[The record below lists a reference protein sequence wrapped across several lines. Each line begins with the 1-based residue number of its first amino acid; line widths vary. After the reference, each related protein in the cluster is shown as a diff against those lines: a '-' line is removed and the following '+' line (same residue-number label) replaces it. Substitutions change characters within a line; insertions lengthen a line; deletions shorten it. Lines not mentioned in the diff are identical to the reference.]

1 MNRFRPDTPAAPLSF
16 DLERIIRY
24 GTAAIAKGVD
34 FPTYL
39 ARMAVVLPGVF
50 IGEAENAAEAEHGR
64 RVVGIFA
71 RDVWKH
77 CPHPAHGYAPAPL
90 EAIAPNAACHCGSG
104 LKYRDCCQPI
114 EAHMPGIAINWL
126 THFIEHLPRTR
137 WKDLPGSRIP
147 AEMMIDLA
155 FTWQKAARYK
165 DIASLLEPW
174 FVDDAYLRQP
184 YGPLQDLLIEAWG
197 QLGKRK
203 RRNDLIDRA
212 IAHGDATSRSSA
224 LQHKATALADA
235 GDFTRAWDLFR
246 EAQRATP
253 DDPSLAHLEV
263 ILLISSD
270 REAEARERAR
280 FWIARIARRK
290 EPRLQGLLELL
301 RGVVEQGGVALDDFA
316 EQGDEG
322 NL

>member
-1 MNRFRPDTPAAPLSF
+1 MNRFRPDVPATPLSF

-24 GTAAIAKGVD
+24 GAAAIAKGVD

-50 IGEAENAAEAEHGR
+50 IGAARDAEEAEHGR
-64 RVVGIFA
+64 RVVGILS

-77 CPHPAHGYAPAPL
+77 CPHPAHGYGPAPL
-90 EAIAPNAACHCGSG
+90 PVIAPDAACHCGSG
-104 LKYRDCCQPI
+104 LKYAQCCQPI
-114 EAHMPGIAINWL
+114 EALMPGIAINWL

-137 WKDLPGSRIP
+137 WKDLVGSRIP
-147 AEMMIDLA
+147 PEMMIDLA
-155 FTWQKAARYK
+155 VTWQKAARYK

-174 FVDDAYLRQP
+174 FVDDAHLRQP
-184 YGPLQDLLIEAWG
+184 YGQLQDLLIEAWEI
-197 QLGKRK
+197 LGKRK
-203 RRNDLIDRA
+203 LRRDLIDRA
-212 IAHGDATSRSSA
+212 IAHGDAVSRSSA

-263 ILLISSD
+263 VLLVSSD

-280 FWIARIARRK
+280 FWIARISRRK
-290 EPRLQGLLELL
+290 EPHLQGLLELL
-301 RGVVEQGGVALDDFA
+301 REVVAQGGGALDEFDEKA
-316 EQGDEG
+316 EGS
-322 NL
+322 N

>member
-1 MNRFRPDTPAAPLSF
+1 MNRFRPSGPAATPLSF

-24 GTAAIAKGVD
+24 GAAAIAKGVD

-50 IGEAENAAEAEHGR
+50 IGAAENADEAEHGR
-64 RVVGIFA
+64 RVVGILA
-71 RDVWKH
+71 REVWKH

-90 EAIAPNAACHCGSG
+90 EAIAPNAPCHCGSG
-104 LKYRDCCQPI
+104 LKYGKCCQPI
-114 EAHMPGIAINWL
+114 EANMPGIAINWL

-137 WKDLPGSRIP
+137 WKDLVDSRIP
-147 AEMMIDLA
+147 VETMIDLA
-155 FTWQKAARYK
+155 FAWQKAARYK

-174 FVDDAYLRQP
+174 FVDDTHLRQP
-184 YGPLQDLLIEAWG
+184 YGPLQDLLIEAWE

-235 GDFTRAWDLFR
+235 GDFGRAWELFR
-246 EAQRATP
+246 DAQRATP

-263 ILLISSD
+263 VLLISSD

-301 RGVVEQGGVALDDFA
+301 RGVVEQGGIAMDAFA
-316 EQGDEG
+316 EKAGEG
-322 NL
+322 T